1 MGVKIRD
8 IYIGKPDAKDEITYD
23 GYDNFLKTYVIPQN
37 VDTNE
42 LIKRKDCFFIR
53 GYKGTGKTALLF
65 YLNNEIMCRDAQTC
79 TSFIFFKEDYT
90 PVKRSQMGNVAESL
104 SYSID
109 ISKNVMLKEQN
120 FEYIWKW
127 IFFKKLIDDNEEYNN
142 GLFINNSLWDS
153 FKKCI
158 NRISSNGYTKKIL
171 KMPKKVSVETDKASV
186 EVDFG
191 QLDVEH
197 ENVFIEIIDKAQ
209 KYFKRLKRTDIP
221 YYIFVDELEA
231 FFSDVD
237 IFKRDI
243 RMIRDLLITVKEF
256 NGMFASLGFKNT
268 KIFSSIRTEII
279 NSINRFVVSKEIN
292 KVISGFEV
300 VLNWDYKSTDTYKHP
315 IIEIWLKRI
324 HMLESLSG
332 ENMSME
338 RIYKK
343 WFPEQIMGMEPAVY
357 ILNNSWLKPRDIVRF
372 LLCTQNCIEA
382 DREAYVQAVFDAIR
396 GSYSKECLK
405 ELIEELNALYS
416 PHDIELIISCFR
428 GFKISFSY
436 EEIKQHIDEK
446 FEDTFLQKNMD
457 AVINDL
463 YRIGLLGNKG
473 KYTNVPRWQHR
484 GNDIV
489 LMDEDWVFTIH
500 PALTKELSLT
510 LKKDKITSSNIPQ
523 VGDFVELKVTK
534 IYTNGIIC
542 TFRKNKNIY
551 NGFIPIGEI
560 SDNYIYD
567 IKDIVKVGDNYSAFV
582 IDFDIE
588 RNRWFLSIKIAN
600 QF

>member
-1 MGVKIRD
+1 MGIKIKD

-23 GYDNFLKTYVIPQN
+23 GYENFLKTYVIPQN
-37 VDTNE
+37 VEINE
-42 LIKRKDCFFIR
+42 LIKRRDRFFIR

-65 YLNNEIMCRDAQTC
+65 YLNNEIMCKDAQTC
-79 TSFIFFKEDYT
+79 TSFVFFKEDYT
-90 PVKRSQMGNVAESL
+90 PVKRKQMENVADSL

-109 ISKNVMLKEQN
+109 ISKNTMLREQN

-127 IFFKKLIDDNEEYNN
+127 IFFKKIIDDNEEYNN

-158 NRISSNGYTKKIL
+158 SRISSDGYTKKVF
-171 KMPKKVSVETDKASV
+171 KMPQKLSVETDKASI

-191 QLDVEH
+191 KSEVEH

-221 YYIFVDELEA
+221 YYILVDELEA
-231 FFSDVD
+231 FFSDAE

-256 NGMFASLGFKNT
+256 NGMFASLGFMNT
-268 KIFSSIRTEII
+268 KIFASIRTEII

-300 VLNWDYKSTDTYKHP
+300 VLNWDYKSTNTYKHP

-324 HMLESLSG
+324 QMLESMNG
-332 ENMSME
+332 ENMKME
-338 RIYKK
+338 QIYKK
-343 WFPEQIMGMEPAVY
+343 WFPEQIMNTEPAVY
-357 ILNNSWLKPRDIVRF
+357 ILNNSWLKPRDIVRY
-372 LLCTQNCIEA
+372 LLCMQNCIES
-382 DREAYVQAVFDAIR
+382 DREAYVQSVFTVIR

-416 PHDIELIISCFR
+416 PEDIEVIMSCFR
-428 GFKISFSY
+428 GYKITFSY
-436 EEIKQHIDEK
+436 EELKQRIDEK
-446 FEDTFLQKNMD
+446 YRETFLQKNMD
-457 AVINDL
+457 TVINDL
-463 YRIGLLGNKG
+463 FRVGLLGNRG
-473 KYTNVPRWQHR
+473 KYVDETRWQHR
-484 GNDIV
+484 GNDVV
-489 LMDEDWVFTIH
+489 LMNQSWIFSIH

-510 LKKDKITSSNIPQ
+510 LKKDKVESGNIPQ
-523 VGDFVELKVTK
+523 VGDYVELKVVK
-534 IYTNGIIC
+534 ILASGIIC
-542 TFRKNKNIY
+542 TFKKNKNTY
-551 NGFIPIGEI
+551 KGFIPIGEI
-560 SDNYIYD
+560 SDDYISD
-567 IKDIVKVGDNYSAFV
+567 INNVVKEGDDYNAFV
-582 IDFDIE
+582 IDFDVE
-588 RNRWFLSIKIAN
+588 RNRWFLSMKIAN